1 MIRAFGTDHQRKT
14 INQTQFLLFENYV
27 IRVMTPTNAFASSL
41 QLSMAIKQYGPR
53 QRTVWVSPAR
63 AFVAKARI
71 TLSRRTS
78 PLPEGLT
85 LTGHQ
90 FWIFGPAAEDNAAP
104 DILNC
109 PDPVPAYAI
118 QGAGLA
124 TCRLEGGCETRRI
137 IATSAPTAVILIRLA
152 VGAVFLT
159 EGIQKFL

>member
-1 MIRAFGTDHQRKT
+1 MIRAFGADHQRKT

-27 IRVMTPTNAFASSL
+27 IRVSTPTNAFASSL

-53 QRTVWVSPAR
+53 QRTGWVSPAR

-90 FWIFGPAAEDNAAP
+90 FWIFGPAAGGNAAP

-109 PDPVPAYAI
+109 PDGSSGVRHPGGGARYLPA
-118 QGAGLA
+118 
-124 TCRLEGGCETRRI
+124 
-137 IATSAPTAVILIRLA
+137 
-152 VGAVFLT
+152 
-159 EGIQKFL
+159 

>member
-1 MIRAFGTDHQRKT
+1 MIRAFGADHQRKS
-14 INQTQFLLFENYV
+14 INQTQFFLFENYV

-53 QRTVWVSPAR
+53 QRTVWGSPAR

-90 FWIFGPAAEDNAAP
+90 FWIFGPAAGGNTAP

-109 PDPVPAYAI
+109 PDPVPAYASSRPC
-118 QGAGLA
+118 ALLLNRPPRVVA
-124 TCRLEGGCETRRI
+124 S
-137 IATSAPTAVILIRLA
+137 ATSTASTKWQKPNITSSRL
-152 VGAVFLT
+152 T
-159 EGIQKFL
+159 